1 MVVRMGEMESG
12 SRGTWRTRVLVGVTS
27 LLLLVHAVLQ
37 GVGAAAFWQPCVDD
51 GFLSDACA
59 YLQYEVPTPW
69 WAYLSWL
76 WLVEIALLILALVGA
91 NRSARR
97 IWPAVSALGLVVL
110 CNTVTDYVITP
121 AFNGGYTSADSPPG
135 FGIFSAVAVGIAGC
149 LLPLMLLPRVKAA
162 QLQPAI

>member
-1 MVVRMGEMESG
+1 MGEMESG
-12 SRGTWRTRVLVGVTS
+12 SRGRSRTRVLVGVTS

-37 GVGAAAFWQPCVDD
+37 GTGAATFWQPCVTD

-59 YLQYEVPTPW
+59 YMQYEEPTPW

-76 WLVEIALLILALVGA
+76 WLIEIALLIIVLVGA
-91 NRSARR
+91 NRSGRR

-110 CNTVTDYVITP
+110 CNTITDYVITP
-121 AFNGGYTSADSPPG
+121 AFNGGYTSADWPPG
-135 FGIFSAVAVGIAGC
+135 FGIFGAVAVGIAGC
-149 LLPLMLLPRVKAA
+149 LLPLMLLPRLKAA